1 MITIRNAR
9 EDDRQILA
17 EIGYR
22 SWDAAM
28 SRIGETAAM
37 AANAMVAFDSFVAH
51 AWLTITVAESDGA
64 VAGWAAREQLDEN
77 ISDLWIDPTFM
88 RQGLGKA
95 LLAAVEEEM
104 TGQGLDKAVVK
115 THARNR
121 EAVSFF
127 ESQGYQIHWLS
138 VAYSPQ
144 LDRDVETVG
153 LSKPLAAVADG
164 TYGPGI

>member
-9 EDDRQILA
+9 EEDRQILA

-51 AWLTITVAESDGA
+51 SWLTITVVESDGA
-64 VAGWAAREQLDEN
+64 TAGWAAREQLDEN
-77 ISDLWIDPTFM
+77 ISDLWIDPTYM

-95 LLAAVEEEM
+95 LLAAVEAEM
-104 TGQGLDKAVVK
+104 AEQGLDKAVVQ
-115 THARNR
+115 THARNN

-138 VAYSPQ
+138 VAYSPK

-153 LSKPLAAVADG
+153 LSKPLAAATVG